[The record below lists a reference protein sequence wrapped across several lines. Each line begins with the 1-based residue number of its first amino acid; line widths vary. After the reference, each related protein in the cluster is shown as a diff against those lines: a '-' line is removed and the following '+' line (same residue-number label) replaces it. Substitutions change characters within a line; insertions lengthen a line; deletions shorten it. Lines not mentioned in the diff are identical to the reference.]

1 MVRGYF
7 NGPLKDILMDDL
19 FVLVNYNSEYMIIV
33 RVFIVKQLR
42 LYLKITK

>member
-1 MVRGYF
+1 
-7 NGPLKDILMDDL
+7 MDNLLVL
-19 FVLVNYNSEYMIIV
+19 FAVLIKFSGSNVNYYSEYMIIL